1 MLGKKCCFRL
11 GFRIYNI
18 IHFQNNSH
26 IPLDLIVSVAT
37 NLNAHSTS
45 FILRR
50 SWLMVCRKK
59 KNWKSRSKSCRKDLL
74 TSRMRQERKQGAGV
88 GAKRRTKSCSKD
100 VLTSIIIQ
108 ILPKPRVSC
117 KCLWYNTS
125 YFCLD
130 RQSFITRTPIC
141 NSIENLYSGLPPG
154 SQKYY
159 RVRNYPKIPI
169 KCQLKIPS
177 FWQIN
182 DKNTDTKEG
191 ESKQ

>member
-1 MLGKKCCFRL
+1 MLGNKRCFRQ
-11 GFRIYNI
+11 GFRIYNVS
-18 IHFQNNSH
+18 HSQKNSH
-26 IPLDLIVSVAT
+26 TPLDLIVDFAT

-45 FILRR
+45 FIFRR

-130 RQSFITRTPIC
+130 RQSFISQTPIR
-141 NSIENLYSGLPPG
+141 NSIENLYSPLICG
-154 SQKYY
+154 S
-159 RVRNYPKIPI
+159 
-169 KCQLKIPS
+169 CS
-177 FWQIN
+177 
-182 DKNTDTKEG
+182 T
-191 ESKQ
+191 S